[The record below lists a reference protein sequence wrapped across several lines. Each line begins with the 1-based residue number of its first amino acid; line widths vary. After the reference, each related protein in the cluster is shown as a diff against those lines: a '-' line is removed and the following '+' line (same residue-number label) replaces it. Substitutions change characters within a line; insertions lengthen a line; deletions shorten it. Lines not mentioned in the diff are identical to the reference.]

1 MSGCFGAILPYSA
14 GRIAPIDTRPIGI
27 SVFMHHRVCPIRRRR
42 SGPGIPN
49 FATIADIF
57 SPEHAV
63 ARESGIIRFDHAAAV
78 PMQRTTLA
86 ESVRQEEDMALPNPR
101 SAAAIP

>member
-1 MSGCFGAILPYSA
+1 MSGCFGAIPYSA
-14 GRIAPIDTRPIGI
+14 GRIAPIDARPIGI

-42 SGPGIPN
+42 SGPGILN
-49 FATIADIF
+49 SATIADIF

-63 ARESGIIRFDHAAAV
+63 ARESGIIRFDHAAVV

-86 ESVRQEEDMALPNPR
+86 ESVRQEEDMALLNPR